1 VSARSARPPYVAT
14 GAVLLGFVAV
24 SYYVPWS
31 RVHFPADFPPLFLNW
46 YPLVGPELVVP
57 LALGGTLILVLPRL
71 ARSSVPV
78 LLAVLI
84 GFSWLFSVTLAVE
97 SGHIRTFRGCCL
109 PGGAGAIIS
118 APFERRSEY
127 YAAVGLVDELG
138 PRGFAERYP
147 ELDRSSVHVLPL
159 HVTTHP
165 PGAPLFLWALSRAM
179 GGSVLGVALVVVL
192 VGAVGVVPTY
202 AIAREGYGGPAAR
215 IAAVLYAVSP
225 GVLVYSATSMDVV
238 FMTVIAVGIAF
249 LIRAPRSA
257 AWAAAAGAMTA
268 VALCFT
274 WAALVLGP
282 IGLGVGILAIRRGV
296 PFRGVARRG
305 LVAVAAFVAAVI
317 AARLAVGIDLPASYA
332 RAVVRQTHYLT
343 YRRSYPYWVVGNVV
357 ALLITAGLANTA
369 LLVAETRKR
378 WRARDPGLETVLWA
392 ALALTS
398 LASVF
403 KGETDHNWLFFVPLA
418 VTVAAAAT
426 ERIRGPVAANL
437 AQAVA
442 TEVLF
447 YTGW

>member
-1 VSARSARPPYVAT
+1 
-14 GAVLLGFVAV
+14 
-24 SYYVPWS
+24 
-31 RVHFPADFPPLFLNW
+31 
-46 YPLVGPELVVP
+46 
-57 LALGGTLILVLPRL
+57 
-71 ARSSVPV
+71 
-78 LLAVLI
+78 
-84 GFSWLFSVTLAVE
+84 
-97 SGHIRTFRGCCL
+97 
-109 PGGAGAIIS
+109 
-118 APFERRSEY
+118 
-127 YAAVGLVDELG
+127 
-138 PRGFAERYP
+138 
-147 ELDRSSVHVLPL
+147 
-159 HVTTHP
+159 
-165 PGAPLFLWALSRAM
+165 
-179 GGSVLGVALVVVL
+179 
-192 VGAVGVVPTY
+192 
-202 AIAREGYGGPAAR
+202 
-215 IAAVLYAVSP
+215 
-225 GVLVYSATSMDVV
+225 
-238 FMTVIAVGIAF
+238 VIAVGIAF
-249 LIRAPRSA
+249 LIRAPRST

-282 IGLGVGILAIRRGV
+282 IGLGVGILAIRGEV

-305 LVAVAAFVAAVI
+305 LVAVAAFVAAAI
-317 AARLAVGIDLPASYA
+317 AVRLAVGIDLPASYA
-332 RAVVRQTHYLT
+332 RAIVRQTHYLT

-369 LLVAETRKR
+369 FLVAETRKR

-392 ALALTS
+392 AMALTS